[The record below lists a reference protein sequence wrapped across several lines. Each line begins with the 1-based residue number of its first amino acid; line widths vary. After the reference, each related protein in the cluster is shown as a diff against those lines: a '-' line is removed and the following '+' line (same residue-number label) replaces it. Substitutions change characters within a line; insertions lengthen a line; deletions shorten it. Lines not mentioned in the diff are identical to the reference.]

1 MNLNNT
7 KVLVG
12 MSGGIDSSVAAA
24 LLLEQGYNVIGV
36 TIEPFY
42 FYEYY
47 KNLEK
52 QNPKGNIHDAKEICD
67 KLGIQHIVVDYF
79 DYFKENI
86 VNYFIDEY
94 MKGRTPNPCAKCNPL
109 IKWGKLIQTA
119 DEYNA
124 QYIATG
130 HYANIY
136 YDNKLKRYILKQGE
150 DKLKD
155 QSYFLWGLSQEQLSR
170 TLLPL
175 GKMVKPN
182 VRKYAEIKGFKSFNK
197 SDSQEVCFIAD
208 NNYHNFLKQSIPDID
223 SKIGEGNIIFR
234 GRVIGRH
241 KGYPFYTIGQ
251 RKGIGITYK
260 DALYVKKINAENNTI
275 EVDTEG
281 SLFSN
286 MLLITNVNYVK
297 YKKINQENIYMVK
310 IRYKDK
316 PAPANC
322 SISDNGGIIINF
334 TEEKRAIT
342 PGQSAVIYE
351 GEDVVAGGIICN

>member
-1 MNLNNT
+1 MDLNDKT
-7 KVLVG
+7 VLVG
-12 MSGGIDSSVAAA
+12 MSGGVDSSVAAA
-24 LLLEQGYNVIGV
+24 LLLEQGYNVIGI
-36 TIEPFY
+36 TITPFY

-52 QNPKGNIHDAKEICD
+52 QNPKGNIKDAKEICD

-79 DYFKENI
+79 DYFKKNI

-94 MKGRTPNPCAKCNPL
+94 LKGRTPNPCAKCNPL

-119 DEYNA
+119 NEYNA
-124 QYIATG
+124 KFIATG
-130 HYANIY
+130 HYAITN
-136 YDNKLKRYILKQGE
+136 YDNNLKRYLLKKGQ
-150 DKLKD
+150 DTFKD
-155 QSYFLWGLSQEQLSR
+155 QSYFLWGLSQDQLSR
-170 TLLPL
+170 TLFPL
-175 GKMVKPN
+175 GKMTKPE
-182 VRKYAEIKGFKSFNK
+182 VRKYAEKKGFKSFNK

-223 SKIGEGNIIFR
+223 TKIGEGNIIFR
-234 GRVIGRH
+234 GRVIGKH

-260 DALYVKKINAENNTI
+260 DALYVKKINPENNTI

-281 SLFSN
+281 SLFSKT
-286 MLLITNVNYVK
+286 LSVTNVNFVK
-297 YKKINQENIYMVK
+297 YKKINPENIYMVK

-316 PAPANC
+316 PSPAKC
-322 SISDNGGIIINF
+322 WVSENGDIAIEY

-351 GEDVVAGGIICN
+351 GDDVVAGGIICN